1 MPLTIS
7 GQQTVTIAG
16 SAERLHADL
25 VVNGPVRLQALP
37 GNGDVIYVG
46 QEDGD
51 VGVASGLPLGPG
63 EGVSLMRVGNL
74 REVYVDAVSDGDG
87 VAWMLLEV

>member
-16 SAERLHADL
+16 EAERLHADL
-25 VVNGPVRLQALP
+25 LVNGPVQVRALP
-37 GNGDVIYVG
+37 GNAAAVYVG

-51 VGVASGLPLGPG
+51 VGEASGLPLIPG
-63 EGVSLMRVGNL
+63 EAVTFRRVGNL
-74 REVYVDAVSDGDG
+74 REIYVDATSDGDG
-87 VAWMLLEV
+87 VAWLLLDV

>member
-25 VVNGPVRLQALP
+25 LVNGPVRLQALP
-37 GNGDVIYVG
+37 GNTSIVYVG

-51 VGVASGLPLGPG
+51 VGDATGMPLNPG
-63 EGVSLMRVGNL
+63 EGVSLVRVGNL

-87 VAWMLLEV
+87 VAWLLLEV